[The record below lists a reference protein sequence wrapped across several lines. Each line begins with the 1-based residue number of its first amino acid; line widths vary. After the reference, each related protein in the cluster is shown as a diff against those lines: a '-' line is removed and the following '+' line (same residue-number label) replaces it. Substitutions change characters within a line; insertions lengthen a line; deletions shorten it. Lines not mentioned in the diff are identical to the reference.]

1 MAIEDILM
9 GDETLFQ
16 NINAFN
22 PDYMPENFNFRDS
35 QMEGMAMCIRPA
47 IQGKQQHLKRFL
59 NWLNTLLTRLFAVT

>member
-22 PDYMPENFNFRDS
+22 PDYMPEKWEMKHYS
-35 QMEGMAMCIRPA
+35 
-47 IQGKQQHLKRFL
+47 K
-59 NWLNTLLTRLFAVT
+59 T

>member
-35 QMEGMAMCIRPA
+35 QMEGQPFKVDALPI
-47 IQGKQQHLKRFL
+47 L
-59 NWLNTLLTRLFAVT
+59 